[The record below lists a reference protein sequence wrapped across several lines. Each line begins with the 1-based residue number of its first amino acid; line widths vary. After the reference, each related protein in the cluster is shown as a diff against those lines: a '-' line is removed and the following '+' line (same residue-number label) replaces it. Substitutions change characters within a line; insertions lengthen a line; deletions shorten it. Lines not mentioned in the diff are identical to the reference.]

1 MNEKITLPTLV
12 SLLADKTGKQK
23 KQCEDFLREFF
34 NTLVDAMEAGEN
46 VRIKSLGTFKV
57 VAVEPRKSVNVNT
70 GEQME
75 IPGHNKIVFVPA
87 KELAEEVNA
96 PFAMFESI
104 EIPDNAL
111 EDPLLSSE
119 SESAAQAEEDPL
131 LSSAISDPSESEAQA
146 EEDPLLSSATSD
158 PSESTAQAE
167 EDPLPSSAI
176 SDQTVSAAQAEEDPL
191 LSSAISDQTVSA
203 AQAAVYP
210 EPDEDSDENEQEFE
224 IGNESGLDSF
234 PIVSQLNEE
243 HTETRRNY
251 RFLLGFAC
259 GVACAAV
266 ICLCAYLFFFEKWTA
281 TVSEEKNTKVSVQAE
296 TSGQLTDADVRQV
309 PEPDVSDS
317 DKKDLIEASDAD
329 SKNEQMAK
337 TEQTAE
343 VPTRPSDEPVYDTIT
358 KTRYLTT
365 MAKEHYGNYN
375 LWPYIYEENKA
386 ILGHPDRI
394 RPGTKVIVPPLS
406 KYGVNPSDPDDIAKA
421 KKKGVEIYA
430 HYQ

>member
-34 NTLVDAMEAGEN
+34 NTLVDAMETGEN

-119 SESAAQAEEDPL
+119 SVSA
-131 LSSAISDPSESEAQA
+131 
-146 EEDPLLSSATSD
+146 
-158 PSESTAQAE
+158 AQAE

-191 LSSAISDQTVSA
+191 PSSAISDQTVSA
-203 AQAAVYP
+203 AQAAGYP

-224 IGNESGLDSF
+224 IENESGLDSF

-266 ICLCAYLFFFEKWTA
+266 ICLCAYLFFFEKWVA
-281 TVSEEKNTKVSVQAE
+281 TVSEEKNTEVSVQAE

-309 PEPDVSDS
+309 PKPDVSDS

>member
-131 LSSAISDPSESEAQA
+131 LSSA
-146 EEDPLLSSATSD
+146 TSD
-158 PSESTAQAE
+158 PSESAAQAE

-176 SDQTVSAAQAEEDPL
+176 SDQTVSAAQA
-191 LSSAISDQTVSA
+191 AGF
-203 AQAAVYP
+203 P

-224 IGNESGLDSF
+224 IENESGLDSF

-266 ICLCAYLFFFEKWTA
+266 ICLCAYLFFFEKWVA
-281 TVSEEKNTKVSVQAE
+281 TVSEEKNTEVSVQAE

-343 VPTRPSDEPVYDTIT
+343 VPTRPSDEPVFDTIT

-430 HYQ
+430 RYQ

>member
-191 LSSAISDQTVSA
+191 PSSAISDQTVSA
-203 AQAAVYP
+203 AQAAGYP

>member
-119 SESAAQAEEDPL
+119 SESAAQAKEDPL
-131 LSSAISDPSESEAQA
+131 LSSAISDQIV
-146 EEDPLLSSATSD
+146 
-158 PSESTAQAE
+158 STAQAE

-176 SDQTVSAAQAEEDPL
+176 SDQTVSAAQA
-191 LSSAISDQTVSA
+191 AGF
-203 AQAAVYP
+203 P

-224 IGNESGLDSF
+224 IENESSPDSF

-266 ICLCAYLFFFEKWTA
+266 ICLCAYLFFFEKWVA
-281 TVSEEKNTKVSVQAE
+281 TVSEEKNTEVSVQAE

-309 PEPDVSDS
+309 PEPDVLDS

-430 HYQ
+430 RYQ

>member
-1 MNEKITLPTLV
+1 MNEKITLPPTLV

-34 NTLVDAMEAGEN
+34 NTPVDAMEAGEN

-119 SESAAQAEEDPL
+119 SVSA
-131 LSSAISDPSESEAQA
+131 
-146 EEDPLLSSATSD
+146 
-158 PSESTAQAE
+158 AQAE

-191 LSSAISDQTVSA
+191 PSSAISDQTVSA
-203 AQAAVYP
+203 AQAAGYP

-224 IGNESGLDSF
+224 IENESGLDSF

-266 ICLCAYLFFFEKWTA
+266 ICLCAYLFFFEKWVA
-281 TVSEEKNTKVSVQAE
+281 TVSEEKTQKFLYKQK
-296 TSGQLTDADVRQV
+296 L
-309 PEPDVSDS
+309 PD
-317 DKKDLIEASDAD
+317 
-329 SKNEQMAK
+329 N
-337 TEQTAE
+337 
-343 VPTRPSDEPVYDTIT
+343 
-358 KTRYLTT
+358 
-365 MAKEHYGNYN
+365 
-375 LWPYIYEENKA
+375 
-386 ILGHPDRI
+386 
-394 RPGTKVIVPPLS
+394 
-406 KYGVNPSDPDDIAKA
+406 
-421 KKKGVEIYA
+421 
-430 HYQ
+430 